1 MEMDFDDL
9 ETFGKL
15 RKNERLGPL
24 GMFRRL
30 LPMWPNLSATEIA
43 RKIKKFFMYYA

>member
-1 MEMDFDDL
+1 MDFDDL

-15 RKNERLGPL
+15 RKINKLGPV

-30 LPMWPNLSATEIA
+30 LPMW
-43 RKIKKFFMYYA
+43 